1 MRRDLNLKHNNA
13 LSNVFSHPPLRV
25 VSPAHDAGTMTPDC
39 NKSTAGLKHLE
50 KSVVAQILFLG
61 IGGP

>member
-1 MRRDLNLKHNNA
+1 MRNLKDLNLKHNNT
-13 LSNVFSHPPLRV
+13 LTFSVTRPL
-25 VSPAHDAGTMTPDC
+25 VSPAHDAGTITPDC

-61 IGGP
+61 IVAP